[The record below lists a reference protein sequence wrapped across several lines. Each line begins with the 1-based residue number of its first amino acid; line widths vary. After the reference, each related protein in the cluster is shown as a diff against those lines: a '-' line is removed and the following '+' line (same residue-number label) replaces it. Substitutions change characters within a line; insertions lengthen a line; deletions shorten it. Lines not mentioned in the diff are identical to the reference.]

1 MSVTRPSASGWP
13 RVPEQARV
21 AMSLAALVL
30 AVGTL
35 ALIAYVLLLI
45 VGLSVVGA
53 ILEALSSLDGD
64 LDPWGCRP
72 CGHCLLSSLGG
83 VTGLGLA
90 SLAGGPL
97 AWARRSDRHPVR
109 AQRRGCRRSGPAVD
123 GFALG

>member
-64 LDPWGCRP
+64 LDPWGVVLRALP
-72 CGHCLLSSLGG
+72 ALVAGW
-83 VTGLGLA
+83 VTGLDLA
-90 SLAGGPL
+90 SLAGGL
-97 AWARRSDRHPVR
+97 W
-109 AQRRGCRRSGPAVD
+109 RGHDGATGILCGLSGV
-123 GFALG
+123 GVGALVLRLTGLL

>member
-64 LDPWGCRP
+64 LDPWGVVLRALP
-72 CGHCLLSSLGG
+72 ALVAGW

-90 SLAGGPL
+90 SLAGGL
-97 AWARRSDRHPVR
+97 WRGHDGATGILCGLSG
-109 AQRRGCRRSGPAVD
+109 RGCRRSGPAVD

>member
-35 ALIAYVLLLI
+35 AMIAYVLLLS

-64 LDPWGCRP
+64 LDPWGVVLRALP
-72 CGHCLLSSLGG
+72 ALVAGW

-90 SLAGGPL
+90 SLAGGL
-97 AWARRSDRHPVR
+97 W
-109 AQRRGCRRSGPAVD
+109 RGHDGATGILCGLSGV
-123 GFALG
+123 GVGALVLRLTGLL

>member
-1 MSVTRPSASGWP
+1 MSVTRPSASQWP
-13 RVPEQARV
+13 RVPAQARV
-21 AMSLAALVL
+21 ATSLAAMVL

-64 LDPWGCRP
+64 LDPWGVVLRALP
-72 CGHCLLSSLGG
+72 ALVAGW

-90 SLAGGPL
+90 SLAGGL
-97 AWARRSDRHPVR
+97 W
-109 AQRRGCRRSGPAVD
+109 RGHDGATGILCGLSGV
-123 GFALG
+123 GVGALVLRLTGLL

>member
-13 RVPEQARV
+13 RVPAQARV

-64 LDPWGCRP
+64 LGPWGVVLRALP
-72 CGHCLLSSLGG
+72 ALVAGW

-90 SLAGGPL
+90 SLAGGL
-97 AWARRSDRHPVR
+97 W
-109 AQRRGCRRSGPAVD
+109 RGHDGATGILCGLSGV
-123 GFALG
+123 GVGALVLRLTGLL

>member
-64 LDPWGCRP
+64 LDP
-72 CGHCLLSSLGG
+72 GG
-83 VTGLGLA
+83 VVLRALPALVAGWVTGVGLA
-90 SLAGGPL
+90 SLAGGL
-97 AWARRSDRHPVR
+97 W
-109 AQRRGCRRSGPAVD
+109 RGHDGATGILCGLSGV
-123 GFALG
+123 GVGALVLRLTGLL

>member
-21 AMSLAALVL
+21 AMSLAALGL

-45 VGLSVVGA
+45 VGRSVVGA
-53 ILEALSSLDGD
+53 ILEALSPLDGD
-64 LDPWGCRP
+64 LDPWGVVLRALP
-72 CGHCLLSSLGG
+72 ALVAGW

-90 SLAGGPL
+90 SLAGGL
-97 AWARRSDRHPVR
+97 W
-109 AQRRGCRRSGPAVD
+109 RGHDGATGILCGLSGV
-123 GFALG
+123 GVGALVLRLTGLL